1 MASQADEGRG
11 NAAISPGQPRA
22 GVTGDL
28 RMGQPPTRD
37 GVGPPA
43 EHIGGVEA
51 TGGTETSHYP
61 EERIV
66 LP

>member
-11 NAAISPGQPRA
+11 NAAISLGQPRA
-22 GVTGDL
+22 GVAGDF

-37 GVGPPA
+37 GVGPLA
-43 EHIGGVEA
+43 EHIGEAEA
-51 TGGTETSHYP
+51 TRGTETSHYP